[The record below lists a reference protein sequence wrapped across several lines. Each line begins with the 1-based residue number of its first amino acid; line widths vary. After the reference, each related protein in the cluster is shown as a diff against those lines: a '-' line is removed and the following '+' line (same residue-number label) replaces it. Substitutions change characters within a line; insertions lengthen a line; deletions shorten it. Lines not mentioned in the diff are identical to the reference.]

1 MEEFSRRVLA
11 ALLVALAG
19 PGAAMLTLLLIGPTL
34 IWAAVPEAGGGLV
47 ETGVGVLMGLLMGAV
62 LTVGAAYVVAA
73 AATLFALRATK
84 CPRPQFAWLMCLAVS
99 PMWMAALSRLDLG
112 LTSLVVLFGVGP
124 GVVRLGFGF
133 LGRSGSH
140 AGGSVPP
147 SAEIR

>member
-47 ETGVGVLMGLLMGAV
+47 ETGVGVLMGAV